1 MIGIIASMAQRIQ
14 VKSVLNKAKQTDSW
28 FLDGYTINPYSGC
41 SFNCLYCYIRGSK
54 YGEHMEE
61 KVSIKENTLEILDKQ
76 LHNRAKKQEFA
87 FVVIGTATD
96 PYLHFESEEKLTRG
110 ILELILKHR
119 FPAHIVTKSELITRD
134 FDLLEEINKVA
145 ILPMNL
151 AHKMERKVVVSF
163 SFSSVDDTVGKIF
176 EPGAPL
182 PSLRLKTLETT
193 VKNGFLA
200 GVSMMPTIPFV
211 SDTTESL
218 NQMFSA
224 FKQHG
229 AHYAMPSTIT
239 LFGNSRGDSKT
250 MMFRAIEK
258 HYPHLLEKY
267 KKWFDQ
273 SDYMPAYYNNA
284 FNKKMKELSQEF
296 NLPLRI
302 VQ

>member
-1 MIGIIASMAQRIQ
+1 MAQRIQ

-61 KVSIKENTLEILDKQ
+61 KVSIKENTLEILEKQ
-76 LHNRAKKQEFA
+76 LFNRAKKQEYA
-87 FVVIGTATD
+87 FVVVGSATD
-96 PYLHFESEEKLTRG
+96 PYLHFEVEEKLTRG
-110 ILELILKHR
+110 ILDLLAKYR
-119 FPAHIVTKSELITRD
+119 FPVHIVTKSELITRD
-134 FDLLEEINKVA
+134 FDLIEQINRTA

-151 AHKMERKVVVSF
+151 AHKMTHKAVISF

-182 PSLRLKTLETT
+182 PSLRLKTLEATA
-193 VKNGFLA
+193 KNGFLA

-218 NQMFSA
+218 NKMFTE
-224 FKQHG
+224 FKKHG
-229 AHYAMPSTIT
+229 ARYAMPSTIT
-239 LFGNSRGDSKT
+239 LFGNERGDSKT

-258 HYPHLLEKY
+258 HYPHLIDKY
-267 KKWFDQ
+267 KKWFAD
-273 SDYMPAYYNNA
+273 SDYMPAYYNHA
-284 FNKKMKELSQEF
+284 FTKKMKELSKEF

-302 VQ
+302 VE

>member
-1 MIGIIASMAQRIQ
+1 MSQRIQ

-61 KVSIKENTLEILDKQ
+61 KVSIKENTLEILEKQ
-76 LHNRAKKQEFA
+76 LFNRAKKQEYA
-87 FVVIGTATD
+87 FVVVGTATD

-110 ILELILKHR
+110 ILELLLKYR
-119 FPAHIVTKSELITRD
+119 FPVHVVTKSELIIRD
-134 FDLLEEINKVA
+134 FDLLEQINNVG

-151 AHKMERKVVVSF
+151 AHKMHQKTVISF
-163 SFSSVDDTVGKIF
+163 SFSSVDDNVGKIF

-182 PSLRLKTLETT
+182 PSLRLKTLEAA
-193 VKNGFLA
+193 VKHGFLA

-211 SDTTESL
+211 SDTSESL
-218 NQMFSA
+218 HQMFTA
-224 FKQHG
+224 FKNHD
-229 AHYAMPSTIT
+229 ANYAMPSTIT
-239 LFGNSRGDSKT
+239 LFGNERGDSKT

-258 HYPHLLEKY
+258 HYPHLIDKY
-267 KKWFDQ
+267 KKWFAD

-284 FNKKMKELSQEF
+284 FNKKMQEMSKEF
-296 NLPLRI
+296 NLRLRI
-302 VQ
+302 VE

>member
-1 MIGIIASMAQRIQ
+1 MIQRIQ
-14 VKSVLNKAKQTDSW
+14 VKSVLNKAKHSDSW

-61 KVSIKENTLEILDKQ
+61 KVSIKANTLEILEKQ
-76 LHNRAKKQEFA
+76 LYNRAKKQEYA
-87 FVVIGTATD
+87 FVVVGSATD
-96 PYLHFESEEKLTRG
+96 PYLHFEAEEKLTRG
-110 ILELILKHR
+110 ILELLLKYR

-134 FDLLEEINKVA
+134 FDLIEKINSEA
-145 ILPMNL
+145 ILPMHL
-151 AHKMERKVVVSF
+151 AHKMNKKAVISF
-163 SFSSVDDTVGKIF
+163 SFSSVDDAVGKIF

-182 PSLRLKTLETT
+182 PSQRLKTLEVS

-200 GVSMMPTIPFV
+200 GVSLMPTIPFV

-224 FKQHG
+224 FKKHG

-239 LFGNSRGDSKT
+239 LFGNERGDSKT

-267 KKWFDQ
+267 KKWFEK
-273 SDYMPAYYNNA
+273 SDYMPAFYNNA
-284 FNKKMKELSQEF
+284 FNKKMKEMSKEF

-302 VQ
+302 AE